1 MRSNT
6 LQSRGWI
13 SLALIAALVVS
24 ALGVGCATSKTT
36 KGAVIGGLAG
46 AGVGAAAGGKKGAVI
61 GGAAGA
67 IAGGLIG
74 HYMDE
79 QQKKLATIEGA
90 KIVRDGDMLR
100 VVFDSAI
107 LFDSDSSM
115 LKGSAHTNLAN
126 VAKVLNEYPK
136 TNLLI
141 EGHTDSQNT
150 ESYNQTL
157 SERRAESVRT
167 FLIAQ
172 GVASSRL
179 QTKGLGEMAPVASNE
194 TAGGRQENRRVEV
207 KIEPNDQLKAEAE
220 AAEKKG

>member
-1 MRSNT
+1 MISNT
-6 LQSRGWI
+6 LDTRRWL
-13 SLALIAALVVS
+13 SLALIAALVAS
-24 ALGVGCATSKTT
+24 ALGAGCATTKTT
-36 KGAVIGGLAG
+36 KGAVVGGLAG
-46 AGVGAAAGGKKGAVI
+46 AGVGAATGGKKGAVI
-61 GGAAGA
+61 GGAVGA

-107 LFDSDSSM
+107 LFDSDSSV
-115 LKGSAHTNLAN
+115 LRGSAGTNLVN

-150 ESYNQTL
+150 ESYNQSL
-157 SERRAESVRT
+157 SERRAGAVRS
-167 FLIAQ
+167 FLIDR
-172 GVASSRL
+172 GVASSRVGM
-179 QTKGLGEMAPVASNE
+179 KGYGEMAPVASNE
-194 TAGGRQENRRVEV
+194 TPEGRQQNRRVEV
-207 KIEPNDQLKAEAE
+207 KIEPNDQLKAEAA

>member
-1 MRSNT
+1 MNT
-6 LQSRGWI
+6 CVFHSKRVISRT
-13 SLALIAALVVS
+13 LVAALVLS
-24 ALGVGCATSKTT
+24 ALGVGCGASKTT
-36 KGAVIGGLAG
+36 QGAVIGGAVG
-46 AGVGAAAGGKKGAVI
+46 AGVGAAAGGGKGAAI
-61 GGAAGA
+61 GAAAGA
-67 IAGGLIG
+67 VAGGLIG

-79 QQKKLATIEGA
+79 QAKKLAKIEGA

-115 LKGSAHTNLAN
+115 LKGTAYSNLAN

-136 TNLLI
+136 TNMLI

-150 ESYNQTL
+150 ESHNQSL

-167 FLIAQ
+167 YLISQ
-172 GVASSRL
+172 NVVATRIK
-179 QTKGLGEMAPVASNE
+179 TKGLGEMAPIASNE
-194 TAGGRQENRRVEV
+194 TADGRQQNRRVEV

-220 AAEKKG
+220 AAEKQG